1 LEKLK
6 AHLALLG
13 ANLIYGINY
22 TVAKDVMPEYIAP
35 FGFIFLRVSGALIL
49 FWSLSFFTKWET
61 IQKADLPRMIFA
73 GIFGVAMNQM
83 LFFQGLNLTNPINA
97 SIIMTT
103 NPILVL
109 VISAILIRER
119 ISVRK
124 IIGIAI
130 GLVGAVLLIL
140 FKGNSTAAELA
151 VGTDTALG
159 DFLVF
164 LNATSYGIYLVIVK
178 PLMKKYQPATVIKYV
193 FTFGF
198 CFVIPFGWGEFS
210 RVEWS
215 SFPLDIGMKA
225 AFVVIGT
232 TFFAYLF
239 NIYALKRVSST
250 AVSIYIY
257 SQPLFA
263 TLVAL
268 WLGSDTLTIVKVVA
282 TVLIFIGVYL
292 VSVKR
297 NAPKVE
303 AVQNE

>member
-1 LEKLK
+1 MEKLK

-22 TVAKDVMPEYIAP
+22 TVAKDVMPEYITP

-61 IQKADLPRMIFA
+61 IQRVDLPRVIAA
-73 GIFGVAMNQM
+73 GLFGVAMNQM
-83 LFFQGLNLTNPINA
+83 LFFQGLNLTQPINA

-109 VISAILIRER
+109 VISAILIKER
-119 ISVRK
+119 ISSRK
-124 IIGIAI
+124 IMGIAI
-130 GLVGAVLLIL
+130 GLVGAVLLIV
-140 FKGNSTAAELA
+140 FKANASTAEIS
-151 VGTDTALG
+151 VGTETALG

-210 RVEWS
+210 EVKWS
-215 SFPLDIGMKA
+215 EFPMHIGLKA

-250 AVSIYIY
+250 SVSIYIY

-268 WLGSDTLTIVKVVA
+268 WFGSDKLTAVKIIA
-282 TVLIFIGVYL
+282 TILIFIGVYL

-297 NAPKVE
+297 KSTKVE
-303 AVQNE
+303 VLPNE